1 MAEVEWTDEAER
13 RLRSVYDYIAEHN
26 PTAASK
32 VVVEIYEKVQLLA
45 SYPHTWATVRTHR
58 RPRNSRDPLWT
69 LSNSVFGG
77 LRGLDSSAWS
87 FSFGYGSRPLPGIR
101 QSHVV
106 RCSRRVE
113 FIFDFRSIAAT
124 R

>member
-45 SYPHTWATVRTHR
+45 SYPQLGQRYEPIVDREIREILYGHYRIPYLVVSEDLIRV
-58 RPRNSRDPLWT
+58 LG
-69 LSNSVFGG
+69 VFH
-77 LRGLDSSAWS
+77 SAMDL
-87 FSFGYGSRPLPGIR
+87 GRYL
-101 QSHVV
+101 
-106 RCSRRVE
+106 E
-113 FIFDFRSIAAT
+113 
-124 R
+124 